1 MLESLKRLTRHS
13 AIYGLSDVLGRSLS
27 FLLVP
32 VYTHVL
38 STETY
43 GYVALIYS
51 FIGLMNVLFIY
62 GMDSAFLR
70 FYMLEESKKRQTL
83 STGVLTVAASS
94 LALAIGTV
102 IGAPVIDEWIS
113 PSADLSVYIRLSAII
128 LMFDAL
134 SVIPFARLR
143 GEGKASLFAGLKLA
157 KVLLELVGNY
167 GLVVVMGM
175 GLEGI
180 LISNIVGSGLTC
192 AVLIVMTLPALSW
205 DWNRPRLMTLLKF
218 GIPYVPAGACVVII
232 ELIDRFLLERSAGA
246 DVVGV
251 YSATRK
257 LGVGMLI
264 FVNMFRLAWQPF
276 FLETAKQE
284 DARPIFARVLTYFL
298 LITSTV
304 FLATSLLIDYLVQ
317 TPFFGVTFFAKAYWD
332 GITVVPMFL
341 LAYILYGLY
350 VNLTV
355 GVYLEKKTTT
365 LPIITGLA
373 AGASVL
379 ANWLL
384 IPEWGMQGAALASVI
399 AYAFMVIGLYLVS
412 RKSYPIPYEYGRI
425 LRIAL
430 VCGGLFA
437 VGQLWQGEDGV
448 LVRLALIVGYPIVLG
463 ITGFFN
469 AQEVGFVRRHLRLRE
484 S

>member
-1 MLESLKRLTRHS
+1 MLQSLKRLTKHS

-43 GYVALIYS
+43 GSVALIYS

-70 FYMLEESKKRQTL
+70 FYMLEESKKRETL
-83 STGVLTVAASS
+83 STGFLTVAASS
-94 LALAIGTV
+94 LALAVGTC
-102 IGAPVIDEWIS
+102 IGAPLINEWIS
-113 PSADLSVYIRLSAII
+113 PSVDLSVYVRLAAII
-128 LMFDAL
+128 LTFDAV

-157 KVLLELVGNY
+157 KVLMELVGNY
-167 GLVVVMGM
+167 WLVVVMGM

-180 LISNIVGSGLTC
+180 LISNIVGSVVTC
-192 AVLIVMTLPALSW
+192 VVLIVLTLRELSW
-205 DWNRPRLMTLLKF
+205 DWNRPRLIGLLKF
-218 GIPYVPAGACVVII
+218 GLPYVPAGACVVII
-232 ELIDRFLLERSAGA
+232 ELIDRFLLERAAGA

-276 FLETAKQE
+276 FLETAQQE
-284 DARPIFARVLTYFL
+284 QARPIFARVLTYFL
-298 LITSTV
+298 LITSVV
-304 FLATSLLIDYLVQ
+304 FLATSLLIDYLVR
-317 TPFFGVTFFAKAYWD
+317 TPFLGVTFFAEAYWE
-332 GITVVPMFL
+332 GINVVPMFL

-355 GVYLEKKTTT
+355 GVYLKKKTTT
-365 LPIITGLA
+365 LPVITGLA

-384 IPEWGMQGAALASVI
+384 IPEWGMQGAALASVV
-399 AYAFMVIGLYLVS
+399 AYGIMVVGLFLVS
-412 RKSYPIPYEYGRI
+412 QKTYPIPYEYGRI
-425 LRIAL
+425 IRITL

-437 VGQLWQGEDGV
+437 VGQLWPNADGV
-448 LVRLALIVGYPIVLG
+448 TVRLGLIVVYPIVLG
-463 ITGFFN
+463 LTGFFN
-469 AQEVGFVRRHLRLRE
+469 AQEMGFVKRHLGLRE

>member
-1 MLESLKRLTRHS
+1 MLQSLKRLTRHS

-83 STGVLTVAASS
+83 STGFITVAVSS

-102 IGAPVIDEWIS
+102 IGAPLIDAWIS
-113 PSADLSVYIRLSAII
+113 PSADLSVFIRLSAII
-128 LMFDAL
+128 LLFDAL

-143 GEGKASLFAGLKLA
+143 GEGKSSLFAGLKLA

-167 GLVVVMGM
+167 VLVVVMGM

-192 AVLIVMTLPALSW
+192 SVLLLMTLPALSW
-205 DWNRPRLMTLLKF
+205 DWNRPRLTALLKF

-232 ELIDRFLLERSAGA
+232 ELIDRFFLERSAGP

-276 FLETAKQE
+276 FLETARQE

-304 FLATSLLIDYLVQ
+304 FLAVSLLIDYLVQ
-317 TPFFGVTFFAKAYWD
+317 TPFFGVTFFAEAYWD
-332 GITVVPMFL
+332 GIAVVPLFL

-365 LPIITGLA
+365 LPVITGLA

-379 ANWLL
+379 ANGLL
-384 IPEWGMQGAALASVI
+384 IPVWGMKGAALASVV
-399 AYAFMVIGLYLVS
+399 AYAIMVIGLYLVS
-412 RKSYPIPYEYGRI
+412 RRSYPIPYEYGRL
-425 LRIAL
+425 LRITL

-437 VGQLWQGEDGV
+437 IGQLWKGADGV